1 MMCKYNDALPV
12 DWLFPATV
20 NVLDDIRFL
29 LSIRFIS
36 FENIISMD
44 HRWQHG
50 ELHWTAI
57 CNDVR

>member
-50 ELHWTAI
+50 ELH
-57 CNDVR
+57 